1 MLDTINKD
9 MSLRDT
15 VKDWLR
21 EGKEI
26 KINNPLCSKRLV
38 IKNLNQIKELLEED
52 SPYIAKERIKWLI
65 SDIENG
71 KLNAGEL

>member
-1 MLDTINKD
+1 

-15 VKDWLR
+15 VKEWLS

-26 KINNPLCSKRLV
+26 KAKNPLCSKRLV
-38 IKNLNQIKELLEED
+38 TENLSQILELLEED
-52 SPYIAKERIKWLI
+52 SPYIAKERIKFLI

-71 KLNAGEL
+71 KLDAGKL

>member
-1 MLDTINKD
+1 

-15 VKDWLR
+15 VKEWLS

-26 KINNPLCSKRLV
+26 KVKNPLCSKRLV
-38 IKNLNQIKELLEED
+38 TQNLSQILELLEED
-52 SPYIAKERIKWLI
+52 SPYIAKERIKFLI

-71 KLNAGEL
+71 KLDAGKL